1 LTHASERA
9 AAIIQETLADGRNYL
24 GEGEGSEV
32 LACYGITTLPMKLAR
47 TREEA
52 REFAGQIG
60 PNVALKIVSPQIIHK
75 SDAGGVEL
83 NLTNGEAVMAAFDR
97 ILERARQYAPSAGIE
112 GVLVE
117 KMADPGQ
124 EVIVGMSRYRRYGP
138 LVMFGLGGIFVEVF
152 KDVVFGLAPI
162 GRNDARQMIQ
172 GIRGLTILKGYRG
185 KSPSDLDALER
196 VLVGVSSMVVNHPEI
211 HELDINPLIVHEK
224 GKGATA
230 ADCRIILKA
239 GGSNAI

>member
-1 LTHASERA
+1 
-9 AAIIQETLADGRNYL
+9 
-24 GEGEGSEV
+24 
-32 LACYGITTLPMKLAR
+32 M
-47 TREEA
+47 
-52 REFAGQIG
+52 
-60 PNVALKIVSPQIIHK
+60 
-75 SDAGGVEL
+75 
-83 NLTNGEAVMAAFDR
+83 
-97 ILERARQYAPSAGIE
+97 
-112 GVLVE
+112 
-117 KMADPGQ
+117 
-124 EVIVGMSRYRRYGP
+124 
-138 LVMFGLGGIFVEVF
+138 EVF

-185 KSPSDLDALER
+185 KPPSDLDALER